1 MKNLTLKILFLF
13 AFVSIAA
20 GATPIDVTVSDASG
34 KVAYKGKTSGDG
46 AFATA
51 KLQPG
56 NYVVQFNSQNVRGDH
71 AIIVS
76 AGSTKVSAQ
85 AVSAS
90 KFSGGGVAMRIE
102 VGKGLNISAQVAAVA
117 TYIRNSWGNA
127 ASAVSA
133 SEVKKLRAAVK
144 SGEE

>member
-1 MKNLTLKILFLF
+1 MKNLTLRILFLF

-20 GATPIDVTVSDASG
+20 GATPSIDVTVSDASG

-117 TYIRNSWGNA
+117 TGMDTPNS
-127 ASAVSA
+127 S
-133 SEVKKLRAAVK
+133 RAH
-144 SGEE
+144 